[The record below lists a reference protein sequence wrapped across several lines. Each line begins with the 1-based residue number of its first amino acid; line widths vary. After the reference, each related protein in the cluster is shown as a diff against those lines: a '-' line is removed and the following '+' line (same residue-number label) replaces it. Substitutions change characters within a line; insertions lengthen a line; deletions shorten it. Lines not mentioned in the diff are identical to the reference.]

1 MANKSTTLSEV
12 ALAAN
17 VSPMT
22 ASRAINNRSG
32 VSRETREHVLRIAAD
47 RGDVVNRAAQKLSG
61 GKSHI
66 IGVIATDPGNQY
78 TASLIA
84 GVSDAAWES
93 GYETLIY
100 AHVVRE
106 KRPSGSVMQLL
117 RQISDGVIAV
127 LPMEYGYLGEL
138 ASTSI
143 PIITV
148 DQRGKHAE
156 FPSIAADAYDGARTA
171 VRHLIHLGHRRIG
184 YITGDERL
192 ASAKDR
198 HRAYVD
204 TMAQHGLGRD
214 AALIVK
220 GDFTQK
226 RGFEGAMKLLSL
238 ANPPTA
244 IFAANDLS
252 AFGAISAVRESGL
265 RVPDDVSVVGFDD
278 IPTASQFY
286 PALTTVRQP
295 IHQIGR
301 AAVNTLLARIA
312 GIEPA
317 SPQVILPTELI
328 LRASTAPCRTR
339 VFDTR

>member
-1 MANKSTTLSEV
+1 M
-12 ALAAN
+12 LAA
-17 VSPMT
+17 V
-22 ASRAINNRSG
+22 
-32 VSRETREHVLRIAAD
+32 
-47 RGDVVNRAAQKLSG
+47 
-61 GKSHI
+61 
-66 IGVIATDPGNQY
+66 
-78 TASLIA
+78 
-84 GVSDAAWES
+84 
-93 GYETLIY
+93 
-100 AHVVRE
+100 
-106 KRPSGSVMQLL
+106 
-117 RQISDGVIAV
+117 
-127 LPMEYGYLGEL
+127 
-138 ASTSI
+138 
-143 PIITV
+143 
-148 DQRGKHAE
+148 
-156 FPSIAADAYDGARTA
+156 AYDGARSA
-171 VRHLIHLGHRRIG
+171 VKHLIDLGHRRIG

-204 TMAQHGLGRD
+204 TMAQQGLGRD
-214 AALIVK
+214 ASLIVK

-226 RGFEGAMKLLSL
+226 RGFEGTMKLLSL
-238 ANPPTA
+238 ADPPTA

-252 AFGAISAVRESGL
+252 AFGAIAAIHESGL
-265 RVPDDVSVVGFDD
+265 RVPDDISVVGFDD
-278 IPTASQFY
+278 IPTAAQFY